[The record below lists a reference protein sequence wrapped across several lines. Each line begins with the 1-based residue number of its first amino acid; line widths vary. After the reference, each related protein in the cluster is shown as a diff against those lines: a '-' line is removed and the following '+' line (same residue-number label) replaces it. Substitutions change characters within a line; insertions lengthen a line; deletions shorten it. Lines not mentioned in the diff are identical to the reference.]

1 MKKASVV
8 VWLAFLLTT
17 CVLAQSG
24 GAASWSSDLRAM
36 VETERAFSQTSV
48 EKGIRS
54 SFLAFLA
61 DDGIMFRPGPVNGKK
76 MWGER
81 KEIAGLLT
89 WQPAYADMS
98 RAGDLGYTTGPWE
111 FREKTLADKPVGYG
125 HFITLWRKQTDGTY
139 KFVLDIGID
148 NPPPTAPAPSLQS
161 PPQPN
166 GARKS
171 AAAKVNAASES
182 AQLRVLDNA
191 YASASKSRG
200 MVKAFLAY
208 AAEDVRLY
216 RPGNFPAVGREAA
229 RALLAAK
236 PGTLGWQPLAAH
248 VSDSADIGYTYG
260 TYEFR
265 PVDAAKPA
273 EQGHYVRIWKKQR
286 DGKWKNVLDVIN
298 PLPPPKA

>member
-8 VWLAFLLTT
+8 VSFVLMLMT
-17 CVLAQSG
+17 CALGQGDG
-24 GAASWSSDLRAM
+24 GAAAWSSNLRAM

-54 SFLAFLA
+54 SFLAFIA

-76 MWGER
+76 SWSER
-81 KEIAGLLT
+81 KEIAGFLT
-89 WQPAYADMS
+89 WRPAYADMS

-111 FREKTLADKPVGYG
+111 FRDKTLADKPSGYG
-125 HFITLWRKQTDGTY
+125 QFITLWRKQPDGTY
-139 KFVLDIGID
+139 KFVLDIGMD
-148 NPPPTAPAPSLQS
+148 NPQPTAPVPPLQS
-161 PPQPN
+161 PPEQT

-171 AAAKVNAASES
+171 AAKFNVESES

-208 AAEDVRLY
+208 AAEDVRLF
-216 RPGNFPAVGREAA
+216 RPDNFPAVGREAA

-236 PGTLGWQPLAAH
+236 SGTLTWQPLAAH

-260 TYEFR
+260 SYDFK
-265 PVDAAKPA
+265 PADAAKPV
-273 EQGHYVRIWKKQR
+273 ERGHYVRIWKKQP